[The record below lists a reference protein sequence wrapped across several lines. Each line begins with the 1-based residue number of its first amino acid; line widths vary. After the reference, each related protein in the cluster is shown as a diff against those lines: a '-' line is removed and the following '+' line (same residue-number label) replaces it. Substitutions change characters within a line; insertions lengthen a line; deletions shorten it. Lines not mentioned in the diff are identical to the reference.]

1 MASRSVPLLVP
12 SDPRWVAAVVADLD
26 GFLADH
32 ANCERKASVQA
43 MSFVVKFPDRT
54 RILPPLIRL
63 AQEELAHFEQVYAL
77 MERRGLT
84 LRPDSKD
91 RYVNPMLEKLRHGRD
106 ERFLDRMLLAGV
118 VESRAAERFG
128 LLGDALP
135 DRELAVAYR
144 TFAVGEAGHA
154 ELYPSL
160 AAKYFGEDE
169 IRSRLAQLAEIEAE
183 VIGSLEPR
191 ATLY

>member
-1 MASRSVPLLVP
+1 MPLLVP
-12 SDPRWVAAVVADLD
+12 SDPRWIGAVLADLD

-43 MSFVVKFPDRT
+43 MSFVVKFPDRP
-54 RILPPLIRL
+54 RILQPLIRL
-63 AQEELAHFEQVYAL
+63 AQEELEHFARVYAL
-77 MERRGLT
+77 MEQRGLA

-91 RYVNPMLEKLRHGRD
+91 RYVNPMLTLLRHGRN
-106 ERFLDRMLLAGV
+106 ERFLDRMLLASV
-118 VESRAAERFG
+118 VEARAAERFA
-128 LLGDALP
+128 LLGEALADA
-135 DRELAVAYR
+135 DLAAIYR
-144 TFAVGEAGHA
+144 IFASGEAGHA

-169 IRSRLAQLAEIEAE
+169 IRARLAELATIEAE
-183 VIGSLEPR
+183 VVSALTPR